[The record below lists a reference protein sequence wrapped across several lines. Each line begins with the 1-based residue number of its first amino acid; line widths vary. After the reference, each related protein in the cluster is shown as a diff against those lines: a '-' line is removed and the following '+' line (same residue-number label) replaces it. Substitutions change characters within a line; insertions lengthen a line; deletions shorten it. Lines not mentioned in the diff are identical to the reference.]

1 MLAST
6 CKAKLRLFVV
16 SSQDAIRVKAGL
28 PLIGLLLLSQSK
40 IEGSIA
46 APAMTLMP
54 GKRTQSG
61 SLDFEAIAAPL
72 RDLSSRCFCMQA
84 DRNGRRSLS
93 RFLRLLRRPLR
104 PTVPL
109 TLLCRL
115 VRHHHDSSLPIARQ
129 PTAPD
134 HDSAPWF
141 TPSGPGPGEPFA
153 HQLIAK

>member
-6 CKAKLRLFVV
+6 CKAKLRLVVV
-16 SSQDAIRVKAGL
+16 SAQAVIRAKAGL

-40 IEGSIA
+40 IGGSIEF
-46 APAMTLMP
+46 PAETLMR
-54 GKRTQSG
+54 GRRTQSG
-61 SLDFEAIAAPL
+61 SLDFEAIAARL

-109 TLLCRL
+109 ALLCRL

-134 HDSAPWF
+134 HGSTPWF
-141 TPSGPGPGEPFA
+141 TPSGPGSGQPFA
-153 HQLIAK
+153 NQLIAK